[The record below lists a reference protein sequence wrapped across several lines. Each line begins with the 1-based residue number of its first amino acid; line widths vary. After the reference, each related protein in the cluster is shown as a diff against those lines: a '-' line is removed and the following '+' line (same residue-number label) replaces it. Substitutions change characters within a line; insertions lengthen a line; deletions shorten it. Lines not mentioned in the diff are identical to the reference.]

1 VFHRRSPA
9 RGPRDCLLGCS
20 LVVAGEFQA
29 RRSRSPGDALWSL
42 CPTDGCS
49 TLRWSTCTA
58 GCVRFTS
65 YGGDTGNL
73 PRDILQKILDDATGQ
88 SGVHDDLA
96 DHVSGFTDP
105 SRSLHR
111 DVLAA

>member
-1 VFHRRSPA
+1 MVALPDRR
-9 RGPRDCLLGCS
+9 LLNTPLEYLHSGVRT
-20 LVVAGEFQA
+20 LH
-29 RRSRSPGDALWSL
+29 L
-42 CPTDGCS
+42 
-49 TLRWSTCTA
+49 LRW
-58 GCVRFTS
+58 RHRE
-65 YGGDTGNL
+65 L